1 MLPPEDGLGLP
12 ALCERAGVSVRTV
25 RYYLQLGLLL
35 PPDRASWPAANL
47 DRLAVIR
54 QLQRQHLPLAEI
66 RRRLDGLGE
75 REVGLLAR
83 SMPDPS
89 TEYGAG
95 DHGASSASD
104 YVRSVLG
111 AGGSSRASEPPP
123 QPYVANR
130 AVWERIHLSPDLELH
145 VRRPLDRQRQ
155 RQLERL
161 LAFAQQLLQENAP

>member
-35 PPDRASWPAANL
+35 PPERATWPAANL

-54 QLQRQHLPLAEI
+54 ELQRQHLPLAEI
-66 RRRLDGLGE
+66 RRRLDGLAE
-75 REVGLLAR
+75 PEVKALAR
-83 SMPDPS
+83 SAPAP
-89 TEYGAG
+89 
-95 DHGASSASD
+95 SSASD

-111 AGGSSRASEPPP
+111 AGAPPVASEPPA
-123 QPYVANR
+123 QPHVGNR
-130 AVWERIHLSPDLELH
+130 SVWERIHLAPELELH

-155 RQLERL
+155 RQLDRL
-161 LAFAQQLLQENAP
+161 LAFAKQLFQEEAP